1 MLSSGWLISQMA
13 KTGARL
19 IKERFPQTNPSYMS
33 KLVQVSKGDLAMN
46 NDSLKSE
53 FIPYWL
59 HVTVKND
66 PES

>member
-1 MLSSGWLISQMA
+1 MA

-19 IKERFPQTNPSYMS
+19 IKERLHRQTPAIS
-33 KLVQVSKGDLAMN
+33 KVVQVSKGDLAMN

-53 FIPYWL
+53 FIPLWL

-66 PES
+66 PE